1 MPAWGYTRIKKF
13 KLLNVLEFNSTRKR
27 MSVVVKDLDD
37 DRIVLLTKGADS
49 VIEEL
54 LDSEKPENRQ
64 NLNWT
69 KQHVQLYAQEG
80 LRTLFIAKKELSCSE
95 YESWNAKFQEAATA
109 IRYREARLENINAQ
123 IETGLVLIGSTAIE
137 DKLQSD
143 VAQTLQ
149 ALKLSGIKVW
159 VLTGDK
165 VETAINIGYSA
176 GLLEPS
182 MATLLLDNDTCDMKE
197 ELNRIR

>member
-80 LRTLFIAKKELSCSE
+80 LRTLFIAKKELSRSE